1 LGYFIKISILG
12 ERNKVDCEAENRKM
26 KLMELSNLLNE
37 KKSELE
43 RYKIEHDSL
52 LKVETE

>member
-1 LGYFIKISILG
+1 MGYFIKISILG